1 MSPLHISQAA
11 HQDVCSSPPPISVC
25 NLRQTMLWYLR
36 NICWTGGSW
45 DVCRLLHLSQHDRW
59 TVLTWETIFIS
70 KFLPLLEIGGA
81 ALYNNDSDLDYLL
94 ETCSV
99 NARSGFY
106 NDHVEWT
113 FDDVPA
119 LTFAL
124 FGDSI
129 TIVEEFLKVINLE
142 GSTLSGRDLL
152 RYLAYLRV
160 FMRISDIECTPLT
173 STYEWLMIKFPKLR
187 FRLRTLIWMLW
198 TVKGSLPCF
207 GRRWLTALVTGPT
220 LWQWQRCCWRGNLFR
235 VELSRSETDM
245 NTKW

>member
-1 MSPLHISQAA
+1 MF
-11 HQDVCSSPPPISVC
+11 
-25 NLRQTMLWYLR
+25 
-36 NICWTGGSW
+36 
-45 DVCRLLHLSQHDRW
+45 
-59 TVLTWETIFIS
+59 TWETIFIS
-70 KFLPLLEIGGA
+70 EFLPLLEIGGA

-142 GSTLSGRDLL
+142 GSTLSTLL
-152 RYLAYLRV
+152 RYLAYLCV
-160 FMRISDIECTPLT
+160 FMGISDIDCTSL
-173 STYEWLMIKFPKLR
+173 SSMINDK
-187 FRLRTLIWMLW
+187 I
-198 TVKGSLPCF
+198 S
-207 GRRWLTALVTGPT
+207 
-220 LWQWQRCCWRGNLFR
+220 
-235 VELSRSETDM
+235 
-245 NTKW
+245 